1 MARSRARGVEESAA
15 GAAGAI
21 HFGLC
26 QLLHA
31 FGVVDAFVAVVV
43 DESRP
48 ATPKAD
54 DAVSFAQRADRYRPD
69 CWIETGDVAAAG
81 ENRNCRF
88 VIRHAPKLSRKQ
100 AVYEKGQLLRLDH
113 SLHAVFVYQLQR
125 ALPAFSQNL
134 DVCRVGLA
142 ADHKS
147 SPHLRGPEFYI
158 RSPLRT
164 HQTQ

>member
-1 MARSRARGVEESAA
+1 MEESAA

-54 DAVSFAQRADRYRPD
+54 DAVSFAQRADRDRPD
-69 CWIETGDVAAAG
+69 CRIETGDVPASG

-88 VIRHAPKLSRKQ
+88 VIRHAPKLSRRQ
-100 AVYEKGQLLRLDH
+100 AVYEKGQLLRLYH
-113 SLHAVFVYQLQR
+113 SLHAVFVYQPQACSPR
-125 ALPAFSQNL
+125 PQPEPRRMS
-134 DVCRVGLA
+134 GLT
-142 ADHKS
+142 
-147 SPHLRGPEFYI
+147 RR
-158 RSPLRT
+158 RSPG
-164 HQTQ
+164 QAPSAKAPGF